1 MIQDFGDAAR
11 YGSRNGYDKWWT
23 KLITKK
29 KKKKKKKK
37 REFKSNK
44 STKNLNREKEKRK
57 RFFKIMQLHFSR
69 EEKWSVIYLK
79 EKYFYYHQQNQTS

>member
-29 KKKKKKKK
+29 KKKKKKENLSIIQVKK
-37 REFKSNK
+37 
-44 STKNLNREKEKRK
+44 
-57 RFFKIMQLHFSR
+57 I
-69 EEKWSVIYLK
+69 
-79 EKYFYYHQQNQTS
+79 